1 MRYCPKC
8 GKENSDT
15 AEFCKHCG
23 EKMMSVTYV
32 KPRGSG
38 WDAGRVIVTIIGVI
52 MVFTAFGLV
61 MGGASLRFIRG
72 TIMDEEGFIVSGV
85 KGVSSTSYAIVF
97 QDIDVNINYE
107 ASRVLRAMGGDIVFK
122 LEASG
127 GDPSKA
133 VFLGVARDQD
143 AAAYLGQVEY
153 DRLVSSSWEYDPFV
167 NDFPDYAL
175 SRHPGSAPSGPPTMH
190 SFWVA
195 HQAGTGSQL
204 LTWSPTTG
212 SYWLVVMNED
222 ASADVDVDVKL
233 GVRVPLLESLGV
245 ILLVS
250 GVIIG
255 LIGGFV
261 IYYAVIRR

>member
-1 MRYCPKC
+1 VRYCPKC
-8 GKENSDT
+8 GKENSEE
-15 AEFCKHCG
+15 AEFCKYCG
-23 EKMMSVTYV
+23 ERLASVTYV

-52 MVFTAFGLV
+52 MIFTAFGLV

-72 TIMDEEGFIVSGV
+72 TIMDEDGFIVSGV
-85 KGVSSTSYAIVF
+85 EGVSSSSYAVVF
-97 QDIDVNINYE
+97 QDFDVHINYE
-107 ASRVLRAMGGDIVFK
+107 ASRALRAMGGDIVFK

-133 VFLGVARDQD
+133 VFMGVARDSD

-153 DRLVSSSWEYDPFV
+153 DRLVSPSWEYDPFV

-175 SRHPGSAPSGPPTMH
+175 SRHPGSAPAGPPTMH

-195 HQAGTGSQL
+195 QQAGTGSQV
-204 LTWSPTTG
+204 LTWSPTSG
-212 SYWLVVMNED
+212 RYWVVVMNED
-222 ASADVDVDVKL
+222 ASAGVDADVQL
-233 GVRVPLLESLGV
+233 GVRVPLLESLGT

-250 GVIIG
+250 GIIIG
-255 LIGGFV
+255 FIGGFI
-261 IYYAVIRR
+261 IYNAVIRR